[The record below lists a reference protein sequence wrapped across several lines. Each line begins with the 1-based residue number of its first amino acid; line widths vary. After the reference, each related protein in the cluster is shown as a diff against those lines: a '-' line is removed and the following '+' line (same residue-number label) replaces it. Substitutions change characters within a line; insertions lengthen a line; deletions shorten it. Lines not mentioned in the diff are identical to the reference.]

1 MVDNKISD
9 IEILKGLYQS
19 VIDGDTEA
27 VKRIAKLA
35 VEKNIPTLKAINEGL
50 SKGIQEIG
58 DRFGRNEI
66 FLPELI
72 MAADAM
78 NAGLDILLSNLKKGE
93 KIEKKGKVVLG
104 TVKGDVHEIGKNIVS
119 VLLSVRGFEV
129 YDLGTDVDPK
139 AFVKKAEE
147 VGADIIGMSTLM
159 TTTMIYQKDTIRLA
173 EDMGVGKK
181 YYMVVGGGV
190 IEPSWVKKI
199 NADGYGKMAADAVKL
214 CERLMEERPLKP
226 LNEPVIME

>member
-1 MVDNKISD
+1 MMTNEISD
-9 IEILKGLYQS
+9 IEILNGLYQS
-19 VIDGDTEA
+19 VMGGDMDA
-27 VKRIAKLA
+27 VKNFSRSA

-50 SKGIQEIG
+50 SKGIQEMG

-78 NAGLDILLSNLKKGE
+78 NAGLDILLANLKKGE
-93 KIEKKGKVVLG
+93 KFEKKGKVVLG
-104 TVKGDVHEIGKNIVS
+104 TVKGDVHEIGKNIVG
-119 VLLSVRGFEV
+119 VLLSAKGFDV

-159 TTTMIYQKDTIRLA
+159 TTT
-173 EDMGVGKK
+173 
-181 YYMVVGGGV
+181 
-190 IEPSWVKKI
+190 S
-199 NADGYGKMAADAVKL
+199 
-214 CERLMEERPLKP
+214 
-226 LNEPVIME
+226 

>member
-1 MVDNKISD
+1 MTQEIGEN
-9 IEILKGLYQS
+9 EILTGLYKS
-19 VIDGDTEA
+19 VTEGDTEA
-27 VKRIAKLA
+27 VQKFSKMA
-35 VEKNIPTLKAINEGL
+35 VEQNIPTLKAINEGL

-66 FLPELI
+66 YLPELI
-72 MAADAM
+72 ISADAM
-78 NAGLDILLSNLKKGE
+78 NAGLDILMANLKKGE
-93 KIEKKGKVVLG
+93 KFEKKGKVVLG

-119 VLLSVRGFEV
+119 ILLSAKGFDV

-159 TTTMIYQKDTIRLA
+159 TTTMIYQKDTIKLA
-173 EDMGVGKK
+173 ENMGVAKK
-181 YYMVVGGGV
+181 YFMVVGGGV

-214 CERLMEERPLKP
+214 CERLMEERPSKP
-226 LNEPVIME
+226 LNEPVVVE